1 MLDDLKKRIRRDLE
15 SIPSGYKTDRVIR
28 ELIRCVVYG
37 YVKDQGLI
45 PVPDYRVPRYPEG
58 PVDVAALDDKNN
70 VKFAF
75 ASAPLVELDQ
85 VKSMGRIEAERKII
99 ITFSEHASKVKQSAF
114 FLNKD
119 IEHLHLHAD

>member
-1 MLDDLKKRIRRDLE
+1 MLEDLKQRIRKDLAR
-15 SIPSGYKTDRVIR
+15 IPGGYKNDRVIR

-37 YVKDQGLI
+37 FMKEQGLT
-45 PVPDYRVPRYPEG
+45 PVPAFRVPRYPEG

-70 VKFAF
+70 IKFAF
-75 ASAPLVELDQ
+75 ASAPTVELDH
-85 VKSMGRIEAERKII
+85 VKSMGRIDAERKII
-99 ITFSEHASKVKQSAF
+99 ITFSEHESKVKQSAF